1 MTSLAT
7 LGTAADRYAYTTGE
21 DTWAV
26 GTITAASR
34 ALLDD
39 ADAAAQQAT
48 LGFVIGTDVQAFD
61 ATLASLAGLGTA
73 ADRFAYT
80 TALDTWVEAIIT
92 AAGRALLDDANAVT
106 QRATLGVR
114 IGNRLPSWILFI

>member
-1 MTSLAT
+1 M
-7 LGTAADRYAYTTGE
+7 
-21 DTWAV
+21 